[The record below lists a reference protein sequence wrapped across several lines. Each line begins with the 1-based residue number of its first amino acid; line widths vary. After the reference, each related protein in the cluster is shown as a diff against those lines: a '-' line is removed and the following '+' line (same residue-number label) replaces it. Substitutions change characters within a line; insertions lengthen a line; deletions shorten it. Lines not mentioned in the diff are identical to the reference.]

1 MVGKIYELK
10 NRLIEQLEK
19 DARDK
24 GVDRLDGD
32 MVDMVKDLA
41 CAEKDCWEAEYYRSV
56 TEAMDGAS
64 GYMPMGYQGQGGSS
78 MGYRMSGRG
87 SGNQYGGRRGYSE
100 GSYGYND
107 GDPMEHLRTAM
118 QGASAEE
125 RERMKA
131 EARKV
136 LGM

>member
-1 MVGKIYELK
+1 MVNKIYELK

-24 GVDRLDGD
+24 GVDRLDGE

-41 CAEKDCWEAEYYRSV
+41 EAEKCCWEAEYYRSV
-56 TEAMDGAS
+56 VEAMDGAS
-64 GYMPMGYQGQGGSS
+64 GYMPMGYQGQGGS
-78 MGYRMSGRG
+78 MGYRAGGRG
-87 SGNQYGGRRGYSE
+87 SANQYGGRRGYSD
-100 GSYGYND
+100 GGRYGYD
-107 GDPMEHLRTAM
+107 GDPMEHLRMAL

-125 RERMKA
+125 RERIKA

-136 LGM
+136 IGA